1 MGDRME
7 DEQMKSSIE
16 IYDRIALY
24 LTETE
29 LLSPAERVRFLE
41 LVRKGAL
48 SPCVQ

>member
-1 MGDRME
+1 MGERME

-29 LLSPAERVRFLE
+29 LLSPVERVRFLE
-41 LVRKGAL
+41 LVRKGKTSSCA
-48 SPCVQ
+48 Q